1 MFTNTL
7 IDAHY
12 NRALAYTH
20 TGRYALALEDM
31 NIVIDYVESGKEA
44 ISNDEKADL
53 YLFRGHLKM
62 TMAGDDSFIK
72 SYLENH

>member
-7 IDAHY
+7 ISAHY
-12 NRALAYTH
+12 NRALAYAH

-31 NIVIDYVESGKEA
+31 NIVIDYVKSGKET
-44 ISNDEKADL
+44 IKDDKKADL

-62 TMAGDDSFIK
+62 AMAGDDSLIK
-72 SYLENH
+72 SYLKNH